1 MFRQLIRT
9 VAPVFQCFIFHDV
22 DLLPEDDR
30 NLYTCPIQPRQA
42 FILSQRP
49 STVVALRV
57 GVAVCCVRFC
67 VCILNNL
74 TVLWIRIGFSADPDT
89 DPDLAFLSMRI
100 RIRIRIQGFDD
111 QILENICSWRRN
123 FPHFCGSFLPS

>member
-42 FILSQRP
+42 FIQSQWP
-49 STVVALRV
+49 STVVQLRV
-57 GVAVCCVRFC
+57 GIRFFVFFIPSC
-67 VCILNNL
+67 RATLPLC
-74 TVLWIRIGFSADPDT
+74 
-89 DPDLAFLSMRI
+89 LAFLLRFVALPHDLALRQVPLDWVALRCVAESFPALRYV
-100 RIRIRIQGFDD
+100 D
-111 QILENICSWRRN
+111 LLCIC
-123 FPHFCGSFLPS
+123 FLVV